1 MSTTETSR
9 PRQMWQ
15 TLMVL
20 NYSEKAMWVLPSV
33 PSPLSICATSIANG
47 SIWSLLNLLMDLT
60 DHTQPCLWTIVFG
73 VYGMY
78 NYFVRVALL

>member
-1 MSTTETSR
+1 
-9 PRQMWQ
+9 
-15 TLMVL
+15 
-20 NYSEKAMWVLPSV
+20 V
-33 PSPLSICATSIANG
+33 PSPLSICAISIANG
-47 SIWSLLNLLMDLT
+47 SIWSPLNLLMDLT